1 MHGRRNAAPSRVI
14 DIRVQDMTT
23 SSPRIYPVVL
33 SGGSG
38 MRLWPMSREAYPKQ
52 LLPLCSELTML
63 QETARRVGD
72 PARFA
77 PPLFICNQEHRFII
91 AEQLRQIHMPAS
103 DIVLEPVGRN
113 TAAAAA
119 VAALQVQAQDP
130 DGLLL
135 LLPAD
140 HLIRD
145 VPAFLAAVDAAVAAA
160 AGGRLV
166 TFGIVP
172 GAPETGYGYIRRGAP
187 LDDAPGHRVAAF
199 VEKPDRAT
207 AEGFLADG
215 GYLWNSGM
223 FVFSAAAFLAELERY
238 EPLVLDACRA
248 AIAKGARD
256 LDFYRLDPD
265 AFAAAPGVSI
275 DCAVMERTANAAVV
289 AADMGWTDVGAWSA
303 LWEVG
308 AKDENGN
315 VALGDVV
322 LQGASNN
329 YARSETDAV
338 VALLGVDNLVV
349 VATDDA
355 ILVAARDRVQDI
367 KPLVEELKR
376 AGRPEPQIHRKVH
389 RPWGFYQSLHA
400 GDRFQVKRLTVAPGA
415 RLSLQKHY
423 HRAEHWVVVNGTAL
437 VTRGDEQI
445 LLRENESIYLPLGV
459 AHRLENPGKVPLNL
473 IEVQSGS
480 YLGEDDIVRI
490 EDTYGRN

>member
-1 MHGRRNAAPSRVI
+1 M
-14 DIRVQDMTT
+14 
-23 SSPRIYPVVL
+23 SSARIYPVVL

-52 LLPLCSELTML
+52 LLPLCSDLTML

-77 PPLFICNQEHRFII
+77 PPLFVCNQEHRFII
-91 AEQLRQIHMPAS
+91 AEQLRQIRLPAS

-119 VAALQVQAQDP
+119 VAALRVQAEDP
-130 DGLLL
+130 EGVLL

-145 VPAFLAAVDAAVAAA
+145 VPAFLRAVEAAA
-160 AGGRLV
+160 AAAAADGRLV

-172 GAPETGYGYIRRGAP
+172 DAPETGYGYIRRGAA
-187 LDDAPGHRVAAF
+187 LPGGSGGHQVAAF

-223 FVFSAAAFLAELERY
+223 FVFSAAAFLAELARF
-238 EPLVLDACRA
+238 EPAVLEAARA
-248 AIAKGARD
+248 AVDRGVRD
-256 LDFYRLDPD
+256 LDFLRLDPE
-265 AFAAAPGVSI
+265 AFAAAPSVSI

-289 AADMGWTDVGAWSA
+289 GADMGWTDVGAWSA

-308 AKDENGN
+308 DKDEQGN
-315 VALGDVV
+315 VRIGDVV
-322 LQGASNN
+322 TQGARNN
-329 YARSETDAV
+329 YVRSETDAV
-338 VALLGVDNLVV
+338 VALLGVDDLVV

-367 KPLVEELKR
+367 KPLVEGLKR
-376 AGRPEPQIHRKVH
+376 AGRTEPLIHRKVH

-400 GDRFQVKRLTVAPGA
+400 GDRFQVKRLTVSPGA
-415 RLSLQKHY
+415 RLSLQKHF

-437 VTRGDEQI
+437 VTRGEEQI

-490 EDTYGRN
+490 EDTYGRE

>member
-1 MHGRRNAAPSRVI
+1 MS
-14 DIRVQDMTT
+14 T
-23 SSPRIYPVVL
+23 SSARIHPVVL

-52 LLPLCSELTML
+52 LLPLCSDLTML
-63 QETARRVGD
+63 QETARRVSD

-77 PPLFICNQEHRFII
+77 PPLFVCNQEHRFII
-91 AEQLRQIHMPAS
+91 AEQLRQIGLPAG

-119 VAALQVQAQDP
+119 VAALRVQAQDP
-130 DGLLL
+130 EGVLL

-145 VPAFLAAVDAAVAAA
+145 VPAFLRAVDAAAKAAA
-160 AGGRLV
+160 AGRLV

-172 GAPETGYGYIRRGAP
+172 DGPETGYGYIRRGAALP
-187 LDDAPGHRVAAF
+187 DGSGAHQVAAF

-223 FVFSAAAFLAELERY
+223 FVFSAAVFLTELAQF
-238 EPLVLDACRA
+238 EPAVLEAARA
-248 AIAKGARD
+248 AVDRGVRD
-256 LDFYRLDPD
+256 LDFLRLDPE
-265 AFAAAPGVSI
+265 AFAASPGISI
-275 DCAVMERTANAAVV
+275 DCAVMERTANAAMVG
-289 AADMGWTDVGAWSA
+289 ADMGWTDVGAWSA

-308 AKDENGN
+308 EKDADGN
-315 VALGDVV
+315 VRIGDVV
-322 LQGASNN
+322 TQGARNN
-329 YARSETDAV
+329 YVRSETDAL
-338 VALLGVDNLVV
+338 VALLGVDDMVV

-367 KPLVEELKR
+367 KPLVEGLKR
-376 AGRPEPQIHRKVH
+376 AGRTEPLIHRKVH
-389 RPWGFYQSLHA
+389 RPWGFYQSLHS
-400 GDRFQVKRLTVAPGA
+400 GDRFQVKRLTVSPGA

-437 VTRGDEQI
+437 VTRGEEQI
-445 LLRENESIYLPLGV
+445 LLRENESVYLPLGV

-490 EDTYGRN
+490 EDTYGRE